1 MKCVATVSF
10 MLALGLTVLLTGC
23 GSPEGSPATAN
34 SSAEAGGGTV
44 DVMKGLAELS
54 PEDRAAAVKQG
65 VCPVSGERLG
75 SMGKPMKVTLKGQTL
90 FLCCPG
96 CEEDLRKEPDKFL
109 DKLKTG
115 QGDQS

>member
-10 MLALGLTVLLTGC
+10 LLVLGLTVLLTGC
-23 GSPEGSPATAN
+23 GSPEGGPVTAN
-34 SSAEAGGGTV
+34 SPAEAGSGTA
-44 DVMKGLAELS
+44 DVAKGLAELS
-54 PEDRAAAVKQG
+54 PEDRAAAIKQG

-75 SMGKPMKVTLKGQTL
+75 SMGKPMKVTVKGQTV

-109 DKLKTG
+109 QKVKTG
-115 QGDQS
+115 RGDQS